1 MRLKIFDFK
10 ILLNNLYKR
19 KSALAKDNL
28 ELELRL
34 LEIKMQF
41 DAAIRGI
48 KHSPKL
54 LNNENKENIELS
66 DEESKFAEEQMQR
79 LILERERHG

>member
-41 DAAIRGI
+41 DAVIRGI

-66 DEESKFAEEQMQR
+66 DEESKFADEQMQR
-79 LILERERHG
+79 LILERERNG

>member
-41 DAAIRGI
+41 DAAIRGT

-66 DEESKFAEEQMQR
+66 DEESKFADEQMQR
-79 LILERERHG
+79 LILERERNG